1 MRESL
6 RRLFRASNP
15 PAGPMKA
22 PVLVGLS
29 RHDMPRDSIGRRLRI
44 MMRSAW
50 LVGVAAVLLLA
61 GIGVVSFYF
70 ATQPIQLKI
79 AVGPPGSEDERVVE
93 EIALQLREDRP
104 AFRGIR
110 LSLLRK
116 ENTTETAKALEK
128 GDADLAVVRRDIN
141 MPKDGQVVAILRKNV
156 VALWALPPEPK
167 PEPKTEEKPAPKP
180 AAKTAKAR
188 RAAAAKAAAE
198 KAAASKA
205 ASAKKSGSKKSDDD
219 DDDEA
224 KDDKKAPRIQ
234 KVEQLIGKRVGII
247 GRSQAN
253 IELFRVIVAQYGIPS
268 ELITVLST
276 DEEKKTNAPGKISVV
291 QLPVDKVAATLRDL
305 KVDAVMSVGPLSSP
319 VTAAAIAASR
329 RDKEA
334 PNFFDIKAAEAIEAR
349 YPVYEST
356 EIKAGAFGGAPEL
369 PEEEVE
375 TVGVNHYI
383 VVRKKLSEDTV
394 ADFTRNL
401 FAIRQTLSARMPAA
415 AKIEAPDTSKDASV
429 PVHPGAAAYIDGEIK
444 TFFDRYNDLLYW
456 GIMLMSFFGSGI
468 AGLMSYTRADDR
480 VRRLK
485 TLEQLLEITRAAR
498 TAESIQAVDE
508 LQAQA
513 DDILGAMIQ
522 EVEAKSLDD
531 SALTAFQVSLDQ
543 AQTAISDRRSVLLG
557 LPMRPRPAVA
567 AV

>member
-15 PAGPMKA
+15 PAGLMKT
-22 PVLVGLS
+22 PVLVGQS
-29 RHDMPRDSIGRRLRI
+29 RQDVPRDSIGRRLRI
-44 MMRSAW
+44 MMSHTW
-50 LVGVAAVLLLA
+50 LIVIATLLLVA
-61 GIGVVSFYF
+61 GIGGVSYYF
-70 ATQPIQLKI
+70 ATLPTQLKI

-93 EIALQLREDRP
+93 EIALQMREDRP
-104 AFRGIR
+104 ALRGIR
-110 LSLLRK
+110 LTLLRK

-128 GDADLAVVRRDIN
+128 GEAHLAVVRRDIS

-167 PEPKTEEKPAPKP
+167 PEPPKVEEKPKP
-180 AAKTAKAR
+180 VAKTAKAR
-188 RAAAAKAAAE
+188 RAAAAKAATE
-198 KAAASKA
+198 KAAA
-205 ASAKKSGSKKSDDD
+205 AKKATAKKSDDD
-219 DDDEA
+219 DDDEKSA
-224 KDDKKAPRIQ
+224 KTPRIE

-253 IELFRVIVAQYGIPS
+253 VELFRVIVAQYGIPS
-268 ELITVLST
+268 ELVAVLST
-276 DEEKKTNAPGKISVV
+276 DEEKKTNDPGKISIV
-291 QLPVDKVAATLRDL
+291 QLPIDKVATTLREL
-305 KVDAVMSVGPLSSP
+305 KVDAMMSVGPLSSP

-334 PNFFDIKAAEAIEAR
+334 PNFLDIKAAEAIAAR
-349 YPVYEST
+349 YPAYEST
-356 EIKAGAFGGAPEL
+356 EIKAGAFGGAPQL
-369 PEEEVE
+369 PEEEIE

-383 VVRKKLSEDTV
+383 VARKTLSEDTV

-401 FAIRQTLSARMPAA
+401 FAIRQSLSARLPAA
-415 AKIEAPDTSKDASV
+415 AKIEAPDTSKDAAV
-429 PVHPGAAAYIDGEIK
+429 PVHPGAAAYIDGDLK

-480 VRRLK
+480 VRRLG
-485 TLEQLLEITRAAR
+485 TLERLLELTRAAR
-498 TAESIQAVDE
+498 TAETLQAVDE

-513 DDILGAMIQ
+513 DDILGEMIR

-543 AQTAISDRRSVLLG
+543 AQTAISDRRAALLG

-567 AV
+567 AI

>member
-15 PAGPMKA
+15 PAGPMKK
-22 PVLVGLS
+22 PFLVVDAQDSAL
-29 RHDMPRDSIGRRLRI
+29 RDSFGRRLRI
-44 MMRSAW
+44 MMSHTW
-50 LVGVAAVLLLA
+50 LIVIATLLLVA
-61 GIGVVSFYF
+61 GIGGASYYF
-70 ATQPIQLKI
+70 ATLPTQLKI

-93 EIALQLREDRP
+93 EIAHQMREDRP
-104 AFRGIR
+104 ALRGIR
-110 LSLLRK
+110 LTLLRK
-116 ENTTETAKALEK
+116 DNTTETAKALEK
-128 GDADLAVVRRDIN
+128 GEAHLAVVRRDIN

-167 PEPKTEEKPAPKP
+167 PEPPKVEEKPAPKP
-180 AAKTAKAR
+180 AAKTAKAK

-198 KAAASKA
+198 KTSATKKTAA
-205 ASAKKSGSKKSDDD
+205 KKSDDD
-219 DDDEA
+219 DDDDEKSA
-224 KDDKKAPRIQ
+224 KDSKKAPRIE

-253 IELFRVIVAQYGIPS
+253 LELFRVIVAQYGIPS
-268 ELITVLST
+268 ELVATLST
-276 DEEKKTNAPGKISVV
+276 DEERKSNDPGKISIV
-291 QLPVDKVAATLRDL
+291 QLPVDKVATTIREM

-319 VTAAAIAASR
+319 VTTAAIAASR
-329 RDKEA
+329 RDKDA
-334 PNFFDIKAAEAIEAR
+334 PNFLDIKAAEAIEAR

-356 EIKAGAFGGAPEL
+356 EIKAGAFGGAPQL

-383 VVRKKLSEDTV
+383 VARKNLSEDIV

-401 FAIRQTLSARMPAA
+401 FAIRQSLSARLPAA
-415 AKIEAPDTSKDASV
+415 AKIEAPDTSKDAAV
-429 PVHPGAAAYIDGEIK
+429 PVHPGAAAYIDGDLK

-468 AGLMSYTRADDR
+468 AGVLSYTKADDR

-485 TLEQLLEITRAAR
+485 FLEQLLELTRAAR
-498 TAESIQAVDE
+498 TAESIQAIDE
-508 LQAQA
+508 LQTQA
-513 DDILGAMIQ
+513 DDILGAMIH
-522 EVEAKSLDD
+522 EVEAKTIDD
-531 SALTAFQVSLDQ
+531 SALTAFQVSMDQ
-543 AQTAISDRRSVLLG
+543 AQTAISDRRATLLG

-567 AV
+567 AL

>member
-1 MRESL
+1 
-6 RRLFRASNP
+6 
-15 PAGPMKA
+15 MKK
-22 PVLVGLS
+22 PFLVGEAQQGA
-29 RHDMPRDSIGRRLRI
+29 PRVPFGRRLRI
-44 MMRSAW
+44 MLSHTW
-50 LVGVAAVLLLA
+50 LIVIAALLLVA
-61 GIGVVSFYF
+61 GIGGMSYYF
-70 ATQPIQLKI
+70 ATLPVQLKI

-93 EIALQLREDRP
+93 EIALQMREDRP

-110 LSLLRK
+110 LTLLRK
-116 ENTTETAKALEK
+116 ENTTETAKALER
-128 GDADLAVVRRDIN
+128 GEAHLAVVRRDIN

-167 PEPKTEEKPAPKP
+167 PEPPKVEEKPAPKP
-180 AAKTAKAR
+180 VARTAKER

-198 KAAASKA
+198 KAAAKKA
-205 ASAKKSGSKKSDDD
+205 AAKKSDDD
-219 DDDEA
+219 DEDDDKSA
-224 KDDKKAPRIQ
+224 KGSKKAPRIE

-247 GRSQAN
+247 GRSPAN
-253 IELFRVIVAQYGIPS
+253 LELFRVIVAQYGIPS
-268 ELITVLST
+268 ELVAILSS
-276 DEEKKTNAPGKISVV
+276 DEEKKPNDPGKISVV
-291 QLPVDKVAATLRDL
+291 QLPVDKVATALREL

-319 VTAAAIAASR
+319 ITTAAIAASR

-334 PNFFDIKAAEAIEAR
+334 PNFIDIGASEAIEAR
-349 YPVYEST
+349 YPIYEST
-356 EIKAGAFGGAPEL
+356 EIKAGAFGGAPQL

-375 TVGVNHYI
+375 TVGVDHYI
-383 VVRKKLSEDTV
+383 VARKKLSEDIV

-401 FAIRQTLSARMPAA
+401 FAIRQSLSARLPAA

-429 PVHPGAAAYIDGEIK
+429 SVHPGAAAYIDGDIK

-468 AGLMSYTRADDR
+468 AGLMSYTKADDR
-480 VRRLK
+480 VRRLG
-485 TLEQLLEITRAAR
+485 TLERLLELTRGAR
-498 TAESIQAVDE
+498 TAETIQAVDE

-513 DDILGAMIQ
+513 DDILGEMIR

-531 SALTAFQVSLDQ
+531 SALTAFQVSMDQ
-543 AQTAISDRRSVLLG
+543 AQTAISDRRAALLG

>member
-15 PAGPMKA
+15 PAGPMKK
-22 PVLVGLS
+22 PFLVGES
-29 RHDMPRDSIGRRLRI
+29 QHVVPRDSIGRRLRI
-44 MMRSAW
+44 MMGHTW
-50 LVGVAAVLLLA
+50 LIVIAILLLLA
-61 GIGVVSFYF
+61 GVGGVSYYF
-70 ATQPIQLKI
+70 ATLPTQLKI

-93 EIALQLREDRP
+93 EIALQMREDRP

-110 LSLLRK
+110 LTLLRK
-116 ENTTETAKALEK
+116 ENTVETAKALEK
-128 GDADLAVVRRDIN
+128 GEAHLAIVRRDIN

-167 PEPKTEEKPAPKP
+167 PEPPKVEEKPKP
-180 AAKTAKAR
+180 TPKTAKAR
-188 RAAAAKAAAE
+188 RAAAAAE
-198 KAAASKA
+198 KAAAAKA
-205 ASAKKSGSKKSDDD
+205 AAAKKAAAKKSDDD
-219 DDDEA
+219 DDDDEKSA
-224 KDDKKAPRIQ
+224 KNDKKTPRIE
-234 KVEQLIGKRVGII
+234 KIEQLIGKRVGIV

-268 ELITVLST
+268 ELVAVLST
-276 DEEKKTNAPGKISVV
+276 EEEKKANDPGKISIV
-291 QLPVDKVAATLRDL
+291 QLPVDKVATTLREL
-305 KVDAVMSVGPLSSP
+305 KVDAVMTVGPLSSP

-334 PNFFDIKAAEAIEAR
+334 PNFLDIKAAEAIEAR
-349 YPVYEST
+349 YPIYEST
-356 EIKAGAFGGAPEL
+356 EIKAGAFGGAPQL
-369 PEEEVE
+369 PDEEVE

-383 VVRKKLSEDTV
+383 VARKRLSEDTV

-401 FAIRQTLSARMPAA
+401 FAIRQSLSARLPAA
-415 AKIEAPDTSKDASV
+415 AKIEAPDTSKDAAV
-429 PVHPGAAAYIDGEIK
+429 QVHPGAAAYIDGDIK

-468 AGLMSYTRADDR
+468 AGLMSYTKADDH
-480 VRRLK
+480 VRRLG
-485 TLEQLLEITRAAR
+485 TLERLLELTRAAR
-498 TAESIQAVDE
+498 TAETIQAVDE
-508 LQAQA
+508 LQTQA
-513 DDILGAMIQ
+513 DDILGEMIR

-543 AQTAISDRRSVLLG
+543 AQTAISDRRAALLG